1 MGKSNSLEDI
11 AVGFDDEACLEIDN
25 IFCLHIKDSYGI
37 IIKIYIEKGGKYE
50 KENINNH
57 TN

>member
-1 MGKSNSLEDI
+1 MKGL
-11 AVGFDDEACLEIDN
+11 F
-25 IFCLHIKDSYGI
+25 IFYLHIKDSYGI
-37 IIKIYIEKGGKYE
+37 FIKIYIEKGGKYE